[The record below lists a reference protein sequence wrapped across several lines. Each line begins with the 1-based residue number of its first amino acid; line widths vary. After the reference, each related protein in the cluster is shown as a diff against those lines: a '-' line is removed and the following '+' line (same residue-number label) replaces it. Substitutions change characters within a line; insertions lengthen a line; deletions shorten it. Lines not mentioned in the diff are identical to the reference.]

1 MKLVADIKAIMAIL
15 GDVEAL
21 GAGPISI
28 EISAPVRVTI
38 TASDGK
44 VVLDTTVAINSP
56 QSS

>member
-1 MKLVADIKAIMAIL
+1 MKLVADIKAIMQIL
-15 GDVEAL
+15 NDVEAL

-44 VVLDTTVAINSP
+44 VVLDTVLAVNTQQTS
-56 QSS
+56 